1 MWDLGAVLFSCAEVF
16 CGLWPRFCAASP
28 RLYPAVGRQNRREA
42 TQNLPKG
49 PKPCAQRKQNRREAA
64 KNRREATKKP

>member
-1 MWDLGAVLFSCAEVF
+1 VWPLATVLCGFAAVKP
-16 CGLWPRFCAASP
+16 G
-28 RLYPAVGRQNRREA
+28 VGRQNRREPAKNRREA